1 MSDEEDDGWDWLAL
15 IAIPALVI
23 GAVWEA
29 VSWPFRALK
38 RLARKRT
45 AR

>member
-1 MSDEEDDGWDWLAL
+1 MSDDEDDGWDWLAL

-29 VSWPFRALK
+29 ASWPFRKLK
-38 RLARKRT
+38 QLARKHHER
-45 AR
+45 